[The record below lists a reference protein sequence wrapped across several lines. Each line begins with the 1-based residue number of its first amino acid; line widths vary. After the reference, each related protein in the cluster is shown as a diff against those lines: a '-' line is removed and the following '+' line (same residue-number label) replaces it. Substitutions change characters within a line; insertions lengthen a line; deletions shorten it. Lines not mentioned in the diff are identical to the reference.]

1 MCQQDNNVKNLL
13 GIYKEMVQMTH
24 QYVSQYNLFLSVGS
38 PFQFPLQFQR
48 KGNLKIPSHLDVP
61 HP

>member
-1 MCQQDNNVKNLL
+1 M
-13 GIYKEMVQMTH
+13 IH

-38 PFQFPLQFQR
+38 PFQFPLQFQK
-48 KGNLKIPSHLDVP
+48 KGNLKIPAHLDVL